1 MALTRPKRP
10 LLSEL
15 LINFFKTDPD
25 ALQRFQLDTLQA
37 RGDQGKLARIFD
49 KLPFSMAETTLQER
63 LQALRMMCDS
73 LQVNGDNRLMH
84 GSDKGA
90 VEALISQWLHEIIED
105 TLGQDGQL
113 EKQLATVLNWQ
124 APLTQHEVYLFLIS
138 GLNVIWQNLLDAWT
152 KAEEHETY
160 GIPGAKEEAHD
171 KKIRT
176 LNAVFLFANTQQVC
190 AWAVNALR
198 QTGCVV
204 NEQALN
210 KIHPTDWQQDLLR
223 RVKKP
228 EVVTTVGIF
237 AGLVGVALAGFMLFS
252 GGMAPVDIRPPAP
265 ENPKRSTPH

>member
-1 MALTRPKRP
+1 MALTRKKRP

-15 LINFFKTDPD
+15 LTQFFKTDPG
-25 ALQRFQLDTLQA
+25 ALQNFQQDALQA

-63 LQALRMMCDS
+63 LQALRMMCGS
-73 LQVNGDNRLMH
+73 LQVNGDNHLIY

-90 VEALISQWLHEIIED
+90 VEALITQWLHEIIED

-113 EKQLATVLNWQ
+113 EKQLAMVFNWQ
-124 APLTQHEVYLFLIS
+124 TPLTQHEIYLFLIS
-138 GLNVIWQNLLDAWT
+138 SLNVIWQNILDAWT
-152 KAEEHETY
+152 KAEAFEAY

-171 KKIRT
+171 KKLRA
-176 LNAVFLFANTQQVC
+176 LNAIFLFANTQQVC

-198 QTGCVV
+198 QTKCIV

-210 KIHPTDWQQDLLR
+210 KIYSTDWQQDLLR

-228 EVVTTVGIF
+228 EVMTTVGIIGLIGVAF
-237 AGLVGVALAGFMLFS
+237 AGLMLFS
-252 GGMAPVDIRPPAP
+252 GGMAPVEIRPKTP
-265 ENPKRSTPH
+265 ENPKRSTLP